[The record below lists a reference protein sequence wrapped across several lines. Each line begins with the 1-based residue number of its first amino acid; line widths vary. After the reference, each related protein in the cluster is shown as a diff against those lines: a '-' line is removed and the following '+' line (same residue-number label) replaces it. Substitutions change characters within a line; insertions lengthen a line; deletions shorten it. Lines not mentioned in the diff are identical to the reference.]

1 MSDRSAIRVF
11 KLAVKRVLDVAI
23 SSVLLIV
30 SSPLLIL
37 ISVAIHIESGWPIVF
52 SQQRPGHRGSPFLIY
67 KHRTMVNLRDEKG
80 DLLPDGLRITPVGR
94 FLRSTSL
101 DEFPELVNVLKG
113 DMSLVGPRPLLMEY
127 LPLYTPDQARRHDVK
142 PGITGLAQVSGRN
155 LLTWE
160 ERFELDLYYV
170 DNWSLGLDFKILLLT
185 VWKVLKREGISQE
198 GHATMPPF
206 TGSSDSQLTEHS
218 TGPLI
223 S

>member
-1 MSDRSAIRVF
+1 MRDRSAIGGFESV
-11 KLAVKRVLDVAI
+11 VKRVLDVAI

-30 SSPLLIL
+30 LSPLLLLILVAIL
-37 ISVAIHIESGWPIVF
+37 IDSGRPIVF
-52 SQQRPGHRGSPFLIY
+52 TQQRPGYKGSPFLIY
-67 KHRTMVNLRDEKG
+67 KYRTMVNLRDEKG
-80 DLLPDGLRITPVGR
+80 DLLPDGFRITLVGR

-101 DEFPELVNVLKG
+101 DELPELLNVLKG

-160 ERFELDLYYV
+160 EKFELDTYYV
-170 DNWSLGLDFKILLLT
+170 DNLSLGLDFKILLLT

-206 TGSSDSQLTEHS
+206 TGGSD
-218 TGPLI
+218 
-223 S
+223 

>member
-1 MSDRSAIRVF
+1 MRDRSAIGGFESV
-11 KLAVKRVLDVAI
+11 VKRVLDVAI

-30 SSPLLIL
+30 LSPLLLL
-37 ISVAIHIESGWPIVF
+37 ISVAILIESGRPIVF
-52 SQQRPGHRGSPFLIY
+52 SQQRPGFKGSPFLIHKY
-67 KHRTMVNLRDEKG
+67 RTMVNLCDQKG

-101 DEFPELVNVLKG
+101 DELPELLNVLKG

-142 PGITGLAQVSGRN
+142 PGVTGLAQVSGRN

-160 ERFELDLYYV
+160 EKFELDTYYI
-170 DNWSLGLDFKILLLT
+170 DNLSLGLDFKILLLT

-206 TGSSDSQLTEHS
+206 TGGSD
-218 TGPLI
+218 
-223 S
+223 

>member
-1 MSDRSAIRVF
+1 MRDRSAIGGFESV
-11 KLAVKRVLDVAI
+11 VKRVLDVAI

-30 SSPLLIL
+30 LSPLLLLILVAIL
-37 ISVAIHIESGWPIVF
+37 IDSGRPIVF
-52 SQQRPGHRGSPFLIY
+52 TQQRPGYKGSPFLIY
-67 KHRTMVNLRDEKG
+67 KYRTMVNLRDEKG
-80 DLLPDGLRITPVGR
+80 DLLPDGFRITLVGR

-101 DEFPELVNVLKG
+101 DELPELLNVLKG

-160 ERFELDLYYV
+160 EKFELDTYYV
-170 DNWSLGLDFKILLLT
+170 DNLSLGLDFKILLLT

-206 TGSSDSQLTEHS
+206 TGGSDVTNY
-218 TGPLI
+218 
-223 S
+223 